1 MQKVFLNAQNQT
13 LDFFMH
19 SCTFSLCKLLEKR
32 LFALHQNNCPENTAM
47 KIYGRFWLFSWLYFQ
62 KILERNATAS
72 YNVIFFFLIL
82 NTLQFFWN
90 RKKIT
95 KAMVLQ
101 RPDAL
106 WKELFLKIT
115 SFSRIRSIVGSYITW
130 VFDLQLANLLKK
142 YPFIICIVNNLIIL
156 HASVQELFEVWRKFS
171 VEGIFIFILTW
182 LKFSVFENVG
192 GYGMIWKKISSF
204 NSIFK

>member
-1 MQKVFLNAQNQT
+1 MRRHPIML
-13 LDFFMH
+13 
-19 SCTFSLCKLLEKR
+19 
-32 LFALHQNNCPENTAM
+32 
-47 KIYGRFWLFSWLYFQ
+47 
-62 KILERNATAS
+62 
-72 YNVIFFFLIL
+72 FFFLIL